1 MKVSSDQGTRNNLK
15 ENCFTQP
22 RFQRTYAHNIRQLN
36 RVHLIEI
43 PSSQGPPLLG
53 RAPILSTV
61 TEPEVVDCS
70 CMYS

>member
-22 RFQRTYAHNIRQLN
+22 TFQRTYAHNIGQLS

-43 PSSQGPPLLG
+43 PSSEGPPLLG
-53 RAPILSTV
+53 RAPILSTI
-61 TEPEVVDCS
+61 TEPEDCS
-70 CMYS
+70 CMYE